1 MSNKVVV
8 SATKRTVTGKKVKL
22 LRNEGILPAVVYGN
36 VDGSLVISLNA
47 KEAGNALH
55 NLAASVLVNV
65 ELEGKEYPSLVREK
79 QYDFLTDA
87 ILHVDFQAVSL
98 TETIRSMVPIV
109 LIGEAPA
116 VKNFN
121 AFIISDM
128 TELEVEALPQELPE
142 RIRVDVSGIER
153 IGDSRVVADLDMPD
167 NITVL
172 SDPTRTVVVATGG
185 RTEEELDALDE
196 IDETIDI
203 SGEPEVIEKGSIE
216 EEEEEEE

>member
-79 QYDFLTDA
+79 QYDFLTDV

-98 TETIRSMVPIV
+98 TETIKSMVPIV

-216 EEEEEEE
+216 EEEEEE